1 VIAFAEQLTQLKRQ
15 FFELLD
21 KDLEFRYTVAGYL
34 GLSEI
39 LRRLEEH
46 DKRFEEILAE
56 IRALRE
62 DQHKLWENQNK
73 LWEEV
78 RALREDQYKLWEEV
92 RALRE
97 DQRRLWEGQERLWRE
112 LRDVNVRLG
121 RVERTLEKLTLDVEE
136 EARIVVEHRLR
147 EMGYE
152 VEVSSLV
159 LPEVEVNL
167 YGASGDL
174 CIVGEAKVRA
184 SSNVIDEL
192 NEKVQVLKRLYP
204 DKLRPRLLMVV
215 YASAAL
221 PVKEDE

>member
-1 VIAFAEQLTQLKRQ
+1 MIAFAEQLTQLKRQ

-97 DQRRLWEGQERLWRE
+97 DQRRLWGGQERL
-112 LRDVNVRLG
+112 
-121 RVERTLEKLTLDVEE
+121 
-136 EARIVVEHRLR
+136 ARR
-147 EMGYE
+147 G
-152 VEVSSLV
+152 
-159 LPEVEVNL
+159 
-167 YGASGDL
+167 
-174 CIVGEAKVRA
+174 CGE
-184 SSNVIDEL
+184 S
-192 NEKVQVLKRLYP
+192 
-204 DKLRPRLLMVV
+204 
-215 YASAAL
+215 
-221 PVKEDE
+221 